1 MHIVQYLTQV
11 LVVATAGLA
20 SASTPAF
27 AELTTRSPDL
37 AQDEVSLV
45 EIAGIAQEDIH
56 LLVARQLDLD
66 NIADSI
72 SGLLQPLLQL
82 ISSESLA
89 NINTI
94 ITQAASLLGDG
105 GAEDVKSLVNVIAG
119 VLDSDTVQD
128 LIDKLEPLL
137 PV

>member
-1 MHIVQYLTQV
+1 MHILQYLTRI
-11 LVVATAGLA
+11 LVVATAGPV

-27 AELTTRSPDL
+27 ADLDTHSPDL
-37 AQDEVSLV
+37 GRDEVAFI
-45 EIAGIAQEDIH
+45 EIAGVAQENIH

-72 SGLLQPLLQL
+72 TGLLQPLLQL
-82 ISSESLA
+82 ISSKSLA

-128 LIDKLEPLL
+128 LIDQLEPLL

>member
-1 MHIVQYLTQV
+1 MHILQYLTRI

-20 SASTPAF
+20 SASTPA
-27 AELTTRSPDL
+27 LSDLDTRSPDL
-37 AQDEVSLV
+37 GRDEVSLI
-45 EIAGIAQEDIH
+45 EIAGVAQEDIH

-72 SGLLQPLLQL
+72 TGLLQPLLQL
-82 ISSESLA
+82 LSSESLA
-89 NINTI
+89 KINTI

-105 GAEDVKSLVNVIAG
+105 GAEDVKNLVNVIAG
-119 VLDSDTVQD
+119 LLDSDTVKD
-128 LIDKLEPLL
+128 LIDQLEPLL